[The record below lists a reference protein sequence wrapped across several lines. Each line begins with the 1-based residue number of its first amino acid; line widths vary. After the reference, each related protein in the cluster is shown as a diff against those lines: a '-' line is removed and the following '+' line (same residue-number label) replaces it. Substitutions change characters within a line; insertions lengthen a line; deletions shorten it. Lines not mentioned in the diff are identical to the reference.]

1 MKKTKITIYI
11 LMYKTA
17 TYNLRA
23 VWSRIFIFNSM
34 PEEETNA
41 YV

>member
-17 TYNLRA
+17 TYNLG
-23 VWSRIFIFNSM
+23 VFDQDFIFNSM